1 MSVLGTTIK
10 FEELVSF
17 IEKNPN
23 KTKQLVNDT
32 NKIKESEDLINLPGK
47 SSNWIYYLVEPSEI
61 VSAYLYLSNDMF
73 IIAPSMSKNNY
84 LLEAKN
90 SLITSINNYKDGKV
104 GRLRKKAIEYMSK
117 TQDKLTKDELM
128 QLWYVLV
135 TIGGF
140 QTILLGKD
148 DIKFVPDINKWNKN
162 KKFYI
167 LTDDL
172 TRVWKPFGNFINN
185 LGLWLEDIE
194 KKYTIEWPEFE
205 GTKTEMVEWYSVRP
219 DWKSEYNKL
228 KKEELSKKIGRL
240 QVFEFLS
247 S

>member
-1 MSVLGTTIK
+1 MSVLGINIK

-23 KTKQLVNDT
+23 KTKKLAYETDKENEEL
-32 NKIKESEDLINLPGK
+32 IKLPGG
-47 SSNWIYYLVEPSEI
+47 SSNWIYYLIEPSEI
-61 VSAYLYLSNDMF
+61 VSSYLYLANDMY
-73 IIAPSMSKNNY
+73 IIAPIMSKNNY

-90 SLITSINNYKDGKV
+90 TLITKINNYKDGKV
-104 GRLRKKAIEYMSK
+104 GRLRKKALDFMSK
-117 TQDKLTKDELM
+117 TQDKLTKEELM

-135 TIGGF
+135 TIGGY

-148 DIKFVPDINKWNKN
+148 KIHFIPDITKWNKN
-162 KKFYI
+162 KQFYI

-172 TRVWKPFGNFINN
+172 TRLWKPYTNVMNKLIE
-185 LGLWLEDIE
+185 WLELME
-194 KKYTIEWPEFE
+194 TKYEIEWPEFE
-205 GTKTEMVEWYSVRP
+205 GTKTEMVEWYSVRS
-219 DWKSEYNKL
+219 DWKAEYNKL